1 MKNTWL
7 KYTLIT
13 LISLLVLG
21 LSLTGYLYLS
31 KDRIKN
37 YALAELNKNLNT
49 TLTIGQIDLSLFK
62 QFPKVSLDLKQV
74 HLANPQQPKSDLLF
88 AQHVYIGF
96 NIYDIIRKQ
105 FNIKLIAIDSGNL
118 NLVTD
123 QKGKHNF
130 DILKTQPNSGKAS
143 SDNVL
148 LTLKEVLFK
157 GVDVK
162 YTNYQSSQFYDVNL
176 KDIAFSGNFTNS
188 SEAMSCSG
196 LAFIRTLK
204 SAQLKLLKNK
214 LLTLDLAINIDHK
227 TKTYTIA
234 KGNFDIDLLQLESK
248 GSISNKGKGI
258 TYDLDFGARNLKIQ
272 SLLSLIPINIS
283 LPDNL
288 SSDGELFF
296 TGSVRGTQDKKSNP
310 AIDFKFGVKN
320 GWVKNTDGFA
330 INQINFTGVMTNGSK
345 HQTSTSNIKL
355 NNLTLRIGSGNI
367 SGNLAVNNLSNPD
380 LKLNLSG
387 NLSAEDVLN
396 FIGKK
401 TITAATGG
409 IKFNIGFDGNINQLN
424 KTSWTQNQSVGELE
438 LDLHNLQFANQ
449 NKIIKAVRAQLTVN
463 NKDVLIKTF
472 DTNIDQSDV
481 HISGSLT
488 NIIPYLLQTNQEV
501 QANIIYQSTYLDLN
515 HFMMPTSASSLDSNN
530 ATIALPE
537 HISINAQIKTNELV
551 YNLFNAKNVQAQL
564 TWKDKIITVDDLSA
578 ETLDGRLKLN
588 GQIENAQDGRFL
600 LTADAS
606 LSDINITKLFK
617 SCADFGQQEITQ
629 KHLKGSLSGTI
640 NMASVWSPELT
651 CDLNKLYVLSKIQIT
666 NGELNGYEPLKAL
679 SKFIDVNDLEKLKFA
694 EIKNSIE
701 IKNKTIFI
709 PQFDVKNN
717 ALNITLSGTHTFDNF
732 VDYKLKLKLSELL
745 KNKRKAVSTNNEFN
759 EEETT
764 ADKGV
769 NLYLSMKGPIGN
781 MKISYDKIGTK
792 QKITQELKQEK
803 QNIKE
808 ILKKE
813 LGISTSDKK
822 ENEIKEKKNDTDEL
836 EFEPE

>member
-13 LISLLVLG
+13 LLSLLVLG
-21 LSLTGYLYLS
+21 LSLTGYLYIS

-37 YALAELNKNLNT
+37 YALAELNKNLST
-49 TLTIGQIDLSLFK
+49 TLTIEQIDLSLFK
-62 QFPKVSLDLKQV
+62 QFPKVSLDLNQV

-105 FNIKLIAIDSGNL
+105 FNIKLIAIDSATI

-123 QKGKHNF
+123 KKGKHNF
-130 DILKTQPNSGKAS
+130 DVLKTQPNTVKST
-143 SDNVL
+143 SDNAL
-148 LTLKEVLFK
+148 FTLKEVLFK

-162 YTNYQSSQFYDVNL
+162 YTNYQNSQFYDVNL
-176 KDIAFSGNFTNS
+176 KNIAFSGNFTNS
-188 SEAMSCSG
+188 SEAMNCSG

-214 LLTLDLAINIDHK
+214 SLTLDLAVNIDHK
-227 TKTYTIA
+227 TQAYTIA

-248 GSISNKGKGI
+248 GSISNNRKGI

-272 SLLSLIPINIS
+272 SLLSLIPGHIS

-296 TGSVRGTQDKKSNP
+296 SGSIRGTQDKKNNP
-310 AIDFKFGVKN
+310 GIDFKFGVKN
-320 GWVKNTDGFA
+320 GWIKNTDGFA
-330 INQINFTGVMTNGSK
+330 INQINFTGLMTNGAK
-345 HQTSTSNIKL
+345 HQASTSSVKL
-355 NNLTLRIGSGNI
+355 NNFTLRIGSGNI

-380 LKLNLSG
+380 LKLDLNG

-401 TITAATGG
+401 TIAAANGD
-409 IKFNIGFDGNINQLN
+409 IKFNIGFDGNLNQLT
-424 KTSWTQNQSVGELE
+424 KTAWTQNQSVGELE
-438 LDLHNLQFANQ
+438 FNLSNLQLANQ
-449 NKIIKAVRAQLTVN
+449 NKIVKTVKAQLSIN
-463 NKDVLIKTF
+463 NKDVLIKAF
-472 DTNIDQSDV
+472 DANIDQSDV
-481 HISGSLT
+481 HVSGSLI
-488 NIIPYLLQTNQEV
+488 NIIPYLLQPNQNL

-515 HFMMPTSASSLDSNN
+515 HFMMPTSASSVDSNH

-537 HISINAQIKTNELV
+537 HISIKAQLKANDLV
-551 YNLFNAKNVQAQL
+551 YNLFTAKNVQAQV
-564 TWKDKIITVDDLSA
+564 TWKDKIITVDDLRA
-578 ETLDGRLKLN
+578 ETMDGQLKLN

-600 LTADAS
+600 VTSDADLTN
-606 LSDINITKLFK
+606 INITKLFT

-629 KHLKGSLSGTI
+629 KHLKGNLSGTI
-640 NMASVWSPELT
+640 NIASVWSPELT

-759 EEETT
+759 EEEAT

-769 NLYLSMKGPIGN
+769 NLYLSMKGPISN

-813 LGISTSDKK
+813 LGISTGDKK
-822 ENEIKEKKNDTDEL
+822 ESDMKEKKNDTDEL
-836 EFEPE
+836 EFEPD